1 MKKVNRAF
9 DMLTEEERTTVIEYI
24 ISHFKTERNE
34 EMDILGA
41 GEILDV
47 VLQQAAPKIYNLAI
61 EDIRAA
67 FKKQSE
73 GFDFELS
80 VLRK

>member
-1 MKKVNRAF
+1 
-9 DMLTEEERTTVIEYI
+9 MLTEEERAAAIEYI
-24 ISHFKTERNE
+24 ISHFRTERDE
-34 EMDILGA
+34 DMDILGA

-47 VLQQAAPKIYNLAI
+47 VLQNAAPKIYNKAI
-61 EDIRAA
+61 EDIRVA
-67 FKKQSE
+67 FKKQAE